1 MASHV
6 VPKNKEP
13 KRDVAQTEPASE
25 YWFTPR
31 VDIFESEDEL
41 TLYADL
47 PGVKASDVD
56 IRFEKGQLVLH
67 GRCSPR
73 QQGVSYESCEY
84 GVGDF
89 YRVFTVSEDVDTRK
103 ISAELNNGVLRVHLP
118 KTEAVKPRRIPVK
131 GE

>member
-1 MASHV
+1 MANHV
-6 VPKNKEP
+6 VPRNKEH
-13 KRDVAQTEPASE
+13 KTEVAQPEPASE

-47 PGVKASDVD
+47 PGVKADDVD

-67 GRCSPR
+67 GRCWPR
-73 QQGVSYESCEY
+73 QRGVSYHACEY

-89 YRVFTVSEDVDTRK
+89 YRVFSVNEDVETKK
-103 ISAELNNGVLRVHLP
+103 ISAELNGGVLVVHLP
-118 KTEAVKPRRIPVK
+118 KTEAAKPRRIPVK